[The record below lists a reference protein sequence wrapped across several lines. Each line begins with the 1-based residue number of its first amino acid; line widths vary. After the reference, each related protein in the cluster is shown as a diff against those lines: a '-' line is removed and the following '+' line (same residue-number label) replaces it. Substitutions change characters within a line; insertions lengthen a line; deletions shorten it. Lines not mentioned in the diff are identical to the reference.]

1 MTAQTA
7 SSVTL
12 PAGTEIFRA
21 GSYVSNTGLPVK
33 LTAAELADIAAQ
45 YNTQEHEAPVTVGH
59 PAHDQPAYG
68 WVKSIRS
75 NGDSL
80 LMDYAQLEPQFA
92 ELVNAGRFKKRSAA
106 FYTPDHPHNPTP
118 GHWYLRHVGF
128 LGALPPVVKGLKDIT
143 EFSENDGDL
152 QGCVFFSELIE
163 LQKDKQMPDPI
174 PTSPTPP
181 ASASVPAPAPG
192 ADVQAQLQQQ
202 IAALQQQ
209 VADLTKERDA
219 ALAAQKTAEDRLAAQ
234 AKAEETQA
242 QAQIAQ
248 FAEGLV
254 KAGKVLPK
262 DKAMHVE
269 IMNNLAKADK
279 ESLVEFSEG
288 NIKRS
293 ESRLKAYQQQ
303 LAGKDVMV
311 AFGEF
316 APASSGA
323 AQESETLTDE
333 QLDKKVRE
341 YMAAHADVNYAQALS
356 AVTQGL

>member
-1 MTAQTA
+1 M
-7 SSVTL
+7 
-12 PAGTEIFRA
+12 EIFRA
-21 GSYVSNTGLPVK
+21 GSYVSSAGLPVT

-68 WVKSIRS
+68 WIKSIRS

-80 LMDYAQLEPQFA
+80 LVDYAQLEPQFA

-106 FYTPDHPHNPTP
+106 FYTPEHPHNPTP

-128 LGALPPVVKGLKDIT
+128 LGALPPVVKGLKDVA
-143 EFSENDGDL
+143 EFSENESGL
-152 QGCVFFSELIE
+152 QGCVFFSEPIE
-163 LQKDKQMPDPI
+163 LQKDKQMPD
-174 PTSPTPP
+174 TTPTP
-181 ASASVPAPAPG
+181 AAAPG
-192 ADVQAQLQQQ
+192 ADAQAQLQAQVAQLQQRINEQQQQ
-202 IAALQQQ
+202 IQT
-209 VADLTKERDA
+209 LTTERDA
-219 ALAAQKTAEDRLAAQ
+219 ALAAQKTAEEKLAAQ
-234 AKAEETQA
+234 AKAEESQA

-303 LAGKDVMV
+303 LAGKDVQV

-323 AQESETLTDE
+323 PQESEALTDE

>member
-7 SSVTL
+7 STVKL
-12 PAGTEIFRA
+12 PAGMEIFRA
-21 GSYVSNTGLPVK
+21 GSYVSSTGLPVT

-68 WVKSIRS
+68 WIKSIRS

-80 LMDYAQLEPQFA
+80 LVDYAELEPQFA

-106 FYTPDHPHNPTP
+106 FYTPEHPHNPTP

-128 LGALPPVVKGLKDIT
+128 LGALPPVVKGLKDVA
-143 EFSENDGDL
+143 EFSENESSL
-152 QGCVFFSELIE
+152 QGCVFFSEPIE
-163 LQKDKQMPDPI
+163 PQKDIKMPDPI
-174 PTSPTPP
+174 PTPP
-181 ASASVPAPAPG
+181 AAPAPAPNT
-192 ADVQAQLQQQ
+192 DVQAQLQQQ

-219 ALAAQKTAEDRLAAQ
+219 ALAAQKAAEEKLAAQ
-234 AKAEETQA
+234 AKAEESQA

-279 ESLVEFSEG
+279 ERLVEFSEG

-303 LAGKDVMV
+303 LAGKDVQV

-323 AQESETLTDE
+323 PQESEALTDE

>member
-21 GSYVSNTGLPVK
+21 GSYVSSTGLPVT

-45 YNTQEHEAPVTVGH
+45 YNTQEHEAPITVGH

-68 WVKSIRS
+68 WVKGIRS
-75 NGDSL
+75 DGESL
-80 LMDYAQLEPQFA
+80 LMDYAELEPQFA

-106 FYTPDHPHNPTP
+106 FYTPEHPHNPTP

-128 LGALPPVVKGLKDIT
+128 LGALPPVVKGLKDIA
-143 EFSENDGDL
+143 EFCENDGSL
-152 QGCVFFSELIE
+152 EGCVFFSEPIE
-163 LQKDKQMPDPI
+163 LQKDKQMPDP
-174 PTSPTPP
+174 TSTTT
-181 ASASVPAPAPG
+181 PAPG
-192 ADVQAQLQQQ
+192 VDAQAQAAQLQQQ

-209 VADLTKERDA
+209 VAELTKERDA
-219 ALAAQKTAEDRLAAQ
+219 ALAAQKAAEDKLAAQ
-234 AKAEETQA
+234 AQTEQAQA

-279 ESLVEFSEG
+279 ERLVEFSEG
-288 NIKRS
+288 NVKRS

-316 APASSGA
+316 ATASQDATTAVG
-323 AQESETLTDE
+323 TLSDE
-333 QLDKKVRE
+333 ELDKKVRE
-341 YMAAHADVNYAQALS
+341 YMAAHPNVSYMD
-356 AVTQGL
+356 GLKAISQK

>member
-21 GSYVSNTGLPVK
+21 GSYVSSTGLPVT
-33 LTAAELADIAAQ
+33 LTAADMADIAAQ
-45 YNTQEHEAPVTVGH
+45 YNTQEHEAPITVGH

-68 WVKSIRS
+68 WVKGIRS
-75 NGDSL
+75 NGKSL
-80 LMDYAQLEPQFA
+80 LMDYAELEPQFA
-92 ELVNAGRFKKRSAA
+92 ELVNAGRYKKRSAA
-106 FYTPDHPHNPTP
+106 FYTPEHPHNPRP

-128 LGALPPVVKGLKDIT
+128 LGALPPVVKGLKDVA
-143 EFSENDGDL
+143 EFCENDGSL
-152 QGCVFFSELIE
+152 EGCVFFSEPIE

-174 PTSPTPP
+174 PTPP
-181 ASASVPAPAPG
+181 AAPAPVPG
-192 ADVQAQLQQQ
+192 ADAQAQVAQLQQQ

-209 VADLTKERDA
+209 VAEITKERDA
-219 ALAAQKTAEDRLAAQ
+219 ALAAQRAAEDKVAAQ
-234 AKAEETQA
+234 AKTEESQA

-262 DKAMHVE
+262 DKVMHVE

-316 APASSGA
+316 AAASSSTPPASEA
-323 AQESETLTDE
+323 LTDE